1 MTTPEFVAGGVRV
14 VVVGGEEVD
23 VGGGG
28 GFNGGG
34 RGIHIAG
41 EMH

>member
-1 MTTPEFVAGGVRV
+1 MTTPEFVAGGIRV
-14 VVVGGEEVD
+14 VVVEGEEVD

-28 GFNGGG
+28 GFNEGGG
-34 RGIHIAG
+34 GIHIAG